1 MRVVQPEGW
10 PKPRGYANGVVVDSG
25 RVLHVAGQIG
35 WGTDG
40 TFESDELV
48 PQFARA
54 LDNVLAVVA
63 SAGGGPRSIV
73 SMTVYVTD
81 MPAYR
86 ASVRELGRVWRERL
100 GDHYPAMAL
109 VGVSVLVEASARV
122 EIQAV
127 AELPREEGA

>member
-1 MRVVQPEGW
+1 MTKQILQPPGW
-10 PKPRGYANGVVVDSG
+10 PRPRGYANGVLVGG
-25 RVLHVAGQIG
+25 RRLHIAGQVG
-35 WGTDG
+35 WEADG
-40 TFESDELV
+40 TFASTELV

-63 SAGGGPRSIV
+63 AAGGGPRSIV

-127 AELPREEGA
+127 AELPEKEA